1 MEFGLFPMTPTATP
15 QLVNDNRRY
24 HGLDALRAM
33 AMMLGVVL
41 HVALYFQESNPDEI
55 WPVRDVERSAL
66 AGFLSIMIHVFRM
79 PLFFVMAGFFAAM
92 MHRKRGSA
100 GFIGNRFFR
109 IAVPLIVGWLILYPL
124 VKAAFGF
131 AFIHAEGLDIS
142 TSLGMA
148 IGGMVSEGPWS
159 DPHPIHLW
167 FLYYLLILYVCLLT
181 AGLMLRLIPPLG
193 RTWERCAEICTRSP
207 LRLPI
212 LIAVTFGLLCMME
225 GPGVDT
231 PSDFIPRPRIL
242 IYYGLYMIVGWA
254 MWNNRRV
261 IEELHRGCWLRFLAG
276 FLLLLVTVFL
286 TIAYYMQQTESGWTS
301 KNHLLFYVTQ
311 ASVAI
316 TNWLLILGAIGIAER
331 IMRRHHPIIRYL
343 VDASYWIYLAHL
355 PLSVFIPALFRNW
368 QINGTLKM
376 FIMMILVT
384 IPLLLTWQLIM
395 GIVPS
400 RRTNGIA
407 ASPK

>member
-1 MEFGLFPMTPTATP
+1 MTTSTTP
-15 QLVNDNRRY
+15 QLVNGNRRY

-41 HVALYFQESNPDEI
+41 HVALYFQESAPDAV
-55 WPVRDVERSAL
+55 WPVRDIERSPL
-66 AGFLSIMIHVFRM
+66 AGFMAIMIHVFRM

-92 MHRKRGSA
+92 MHQRRGTA
-100 GFIGNRFFR
+100 GFAGNRFFR
-109 IAVPLIVGWLILYPL
+109 IAIPFVIGWFILYPL
-124 VKAAFGF
+124 VKASFGF
-131 AFIHAEGLDIS
+131 AFIHAEGVDIS
-142 TSLGMA
+142 SSLGMA

-167 FLYYLLILYVCLLT
+167 FLYYLLILYVCLMT
-181 AGLMLRLIPPLG
+181 AGLILRRVPPLRLA
-193 RTWERCAEICTRSP
+193 WERCARICTRSR

-231 PSDFIPRPRIL
+231 PADFIPEPRIL

-254 MWNNRRV
+254 MWNNRQV
-261 IEELHRGCWLRFLAG
+261 IEELRSGCWLRFLPG
-276 FLLLLVTVFL
+276 ILMLLVTVVL
-286 TIAYYMQQTESGWTS
+286 TIAYYVQQAESGWTS
-301 KNHLLFYVTQ
+301 KNHLLFYLTQ
-311 ASVAI
+311 AMVAI

-331 IMRRHHPIIRYL
+331 IMRRHHPVIRYL

-355 PLSVFIPALFRNW
+355 PLSVFIPAYFRDW
-368 QINGTLKM
+368 EINGTLKM
-376 FIMMILVT
+376 FIMMILVL

-400 RRTNGIA
+400 RRSKGVM
-407 ASPK
+407 ASSI